1 MLVFSI
7 ILAAMSICFGA
18 YCLHRIKKVQKQDAE
33 TERTNQELAQKK
45 AKLIKTI
52 DTLVLE
58 KRMLEDAIRDKKEI
72 FQSNESI
79 LEDSFLKYIKVLE
92 NRYKENEAQYDEWQA
107 LLKKAYDDLQ
117 TKLMEYYKNKDIEL
131 GKDFEK
137 TVKDIEI
144 VKEQLKKL
152 QDTRAAMAQA
162 QLREEEI
169 KNQLAFH
176 SLPIDKNDLSDIE
189 VLESIKPRL
198 AKPRILSM
206 LIWSTFF
213 QKPMTTLCNNVVGP
227 QIKTGIYK
235 ITNQK
240 NNMCYIG
247 QAVDIATRWKEHAK
261 FGLGIDTPAN
271 NKLYQAI
278 VKDGI
283 WNFTWEVLEECD
295 KALLNEKE
303 RNYIEIYQSNI
314 YGYNST
320 AGNKK

>member
-1 MLVFSI
+1 MLIFSI
-7 ILAAMSICFGA
+7 ILATLSIGFGTYCMSR
-18 YCLHRIKKVQKQDAE
+18 LRRVQKKDSE
-33 TERTNQELAQKK
+33 TEKINQELAQKK
-45 AKLIKTI
+45 AKLIKAI
-52 DTLVLE
+52 DTLALE
-58 KRMLEDAIRDKKEI
+58 KRMLEDTIRDKKEVL
-72 FQSNESI
+72 QSNESI
-79 LEDSFLKYIKVLE
+79 LEDSFSRYVQVLE
-92 NRYKENEAQYDEWQA
+92 NKYKANEEEYDNLQE

-117 TKLMEYYKNKDIEL
+117 TKLMEHYKDKDTEL

-137 TVKDIEI
+137 TLKDIEV

-152 QDTRAAMAQA
+152 QDTRAAMVQA

-169 KNQLAFH
+169 KNQLTFH

-189 VLESIKPRL
+189 ILESIKPRL

-213 QKPMTTLCNNVVGP
+213 QKPMTTLCNNIIGP
-227 QIKTGIYK
+227 KIKTGIYK

-295 KALLNEKE
+295 KTLLNEKE

>member
-1 MLVFSI
+1 
-7 ILAAMSICFGA
+7 MSICFGA